1 VELGGL
7 MDKYDVIVTG
17 AGAAGMMAA
26 GRASE
31 LGARTL
37 LLEKMAVP
45 GRKIKITGKG
55 RCNLTN
61 TAPLAEF
68 VSKFGKQG
76 RFLRPAF
83 SRFFSAELVTFFSEM
98 GLRMV
103 EERGGRVFP
112 ENNDARQIVE
122 VLLRWL
128 KKNGVEVKTG
138 ARVLELDVEDSRIS
152 GVLVQ
157 TGAGTTR
164 LLSDTVIVTT
174 GGASYPGTGS
184 SGDGYELAKKCGHSV
199 VPIRPALVPVETRGP
214 VAQQLQGL
222 GLRNVDVSIWVN
234 SRKKE
239 SAFGELMFTHFGL
252 SGPTILTLSKHIVDY
267 LRDGHTPTVS
277 IDLKPALDFRKLDA
291 RLLRDMEEH
300 GKKTI
305 KHLLKGL
312 LPQKMIPVCLELS
325 GISEDRRASQIPSS
339 ERKWLLRWLKDF
351 RFEVSGYRPF
361 TEAIVTAGGVETS
374 EINKKTMESK
384 IVKGLYFAG
393 EVIDIDGTT
402 GGYNLQAAFS
412 TGRLAGQSAS
422 TTTDQN

>member
-1 VELGGL
+1 

-37 LLEKMAVP
+37 LLEKMSVP
-45 GRKIKITGKG
+45 GRKIRITGKG
-55 RCNLTN
+55 RCNLIN

-83 SRFFSAELVTFFSEM
+83 SGFFSAELVAFFAEM
-98 GLRMV
+98 GLRTV
-103 EERGGRVFP
+103 EERGGRIFP

-122 VLLRWL
+122 VLLGWL
-128 KKNGVEVKTG
+128 KKTGVEVRTG
-138 ARVLELDVEDSRIS
+138 ARVLDLDVEDSRIS

-157 TGAGTTR
+157 SGAGTTR

-174 GGASYPGTGS
+174 GGASYPRTGS
-184 SGDGYELAKKCGHSV
+184 SGDGYELSKECGHSV

-214 VAQQLQGL
+214 IARQLQGL
-222 GLRNVDVSIWVN
+222 GLRNVGVSIWI
-234 SRKKE
+234 SGRKKE
-239 SAFGELMFTHFGL
+239 NAFGELMFTHFGL
-252 SGPTILTLSKHIVDY
+252 SGPTILTLSRHIVDY
-267 LRDGHTPTVS
+267 VRDGQNPTVS
-277 IDLKPALDFRKLDA
+277 IDLKPALDFNKLDA
-291 RLLRDMEEH
+291 RLLRDIEEH
-300 GKKTI
+300 GKKKI

-312 LPQKMIPVCLELS
+312 LPQKMILVCLELS
-325 GISEDRRASQIPSS
+325 GISKDRRASQISS
-339 ERKWLLRWLKDF
+339 AERKWLVHWLKDF
-351 RFEVSGYRPF
+351 RFEVTGNRPF
-361 TEAIVTAGGVETS
+361 AEAIVTAGGIETS
-374 EINKKTMESK
+374 EIDKNTMESK
-384 IVKGLYFAG
+384 IVKGLFFAG

-422 TTTDQN
+422 RITNQN

>member
-1 VELGGL
+1 ME
-7 MDKYDVIVTG
+7 KYDVIVTG

-26 GRASE
+26 GRAAE

-37 LLEKMAVP
+37 LLEKMNTA
-45 GRKIKITGKG
+45 GRKVRITGKG

-68 VSKFGKQG
+68 VSQFGKQG
-76 RFLRPAF
+76 RFLRTAF
-83 SRFFSAELVTFFSEM
+83 SGFFSSELVAFFSER
-98 GLRMV
+98 GLRTV

-128 KKNGVEVKTG
+128 KETGVEIRTG
-138 ARVLELDVEDSRIS
+138 ARVLDLEVKDSRIS

-164 LLSDTVIVTT
+164 IQSDAVIVTT

-184 SGDGYELAKKCGHSV
+184 SGDGYALAEKCGHSV
-199 VPIRPALVPVETRGP
+199 VPIRPALVPVETSGP
-214 VAQQLQGL
+214 VAKQLQGVA
-222 GLRNVDVSIWVN
+222 LRNVGVSIWIN
-234 SRKKE
+234 DKKME

-267 LRDGHTPTVS
+267 LRERQKPVVS
-277 IDLKPALDFRKLDA
+277 IDLKPALDFKKLDA
-291 RLLRDMEEH
+291 RLLRDIEEH
-300 GKKTI
+300 GKK
-305 KHLLKGL
+305 KSKVLLKGL
-312 LPQKMIPVCLELS
+312 LPQKMVPVCSRLT
-325 GISEDRRASQIPSS
+325 GIPEDKRANQISSSQ
-339 ERKWLLRWLKDF
+339 RKLLLHWLKDF
-351 RFEVSGYRPF
+351 RFEVTRSRPF
-361 TEAIVTAGGVETS
+361 TEAIVTAGGVDTA

-384 IVKGLYFAG
+384 IVNGLYFAG

-412 TGRLAGQSAS
+412 TGWLAGQSAS
-422 TTTDQN
+422 SNRHDPATNQN

>member
-1 VELGGL
+1 

-45 GRKIKITGKG
+45 GRKIRITGKG

-83 SRFFSAELVTFFSEM
+83 SGFFSAELVAFFSEM
-98 GLRMV
+98 GLRTV

-128 KKNGVEVKTG
+128 KKTGVEVKTG
-138 ARVLELDVEDSRIS
+138 ARVLELHVEDSRIS

-164 LLSDTVIVTT
+164 FLSDTVIITT

-184 SGDGYELAKKCGHSV
+184 SGDGYELAKKCGHSL

-222 GLRNVDVSIWVN
+222 GLRNVDVSIWIN
-234 SRKKE
+234 GKKRE
-239 SAFGELMFTHFGL
+239 SAFGDI
-252 SGPTILTLSKHIVDY
+252 S
-267 LRDGHTPTVS
+267 S
-277 IDLKPALDFRKLDA
+277 I
-291 RLLRDMEEH
+291 
-300 GKKTI
+300 T
-305 KHLLKGL
+305 
-312 LPQKMIPVCLELS
+312 
-325 GISEDRRASQIPSS
+325 
-339 ERKWLLRWLKDF
+339 
-351 RFEVSGYRPF
+351 
-361 TEAIVTAGGVETS
+361 
-374 EINKKTMESK
+374 
-384 IVKGLYFAG
+384 
-393 EVIDIDGTT
+393 
-402 GGYNLQAAFS
+402 
-412 TGRLAGQSAS
+412 
-422 TTTDQN
+422 